1 MLDTLF
7 ITQAERTPDAV
18 AVSHPDAREQ
28 LTYAELDLAADGVAR
43 LLRDRG
49 VGPGSFVGVCL
60 PQGCRR
66 IAAFLGAWRAGAAYV
81 SMEPEQPANRHRF
94 ILEDSGASCV
104 ITSPELADRFPPE
117 LVLTD
122 VDPAAAPDL
131 PRLAPPVVAPDAPAI
146 VYYTSGTT
154 GTPKGVLV
162 GHASIAHFLANVA
175 GPDPD
180 LSLGPGDR
188 TAQLTS
194 PAFDAI
200 TYELWATLTSGAT
213 LVVLPREL
221 LTDGG
226 LLGEEYRRHGIT
238 AMITATSVFH
248 EIALQNPAAFA
259 PLRLLLVGGE
269 AMDPR
274 RARDVLAT
282 LSGTLANV
290 YGPTE
295 TTTFVIRHVVSG
307 VTDETRIIP
316 IGTPLPGLE
325 AHVLDEELRPV
336 PDGVRGELYMSG
348 PCLSLGYLNRPEQTA
363 RVFVRHP
370 ERPGLALYRTG
381 DLVRR
386 DADGVLVYLGRTD
399 HQVKVRGHRVELGE
413 IEARLL
419 AHPEVANACV
429 VLRGEESDRGLAG
442 FVVPAGTA
450 GPDTA
455 ARVREDLARE
465 LPEWMVP
472 RLTVVDRLPLTP
484 VGKVDRT
491 ALAALDLRREAGGPG
506 AAAPADAPAED
517 GLSPLERVLSAMW
530 RDLLEVDS
538 LTPEDDFFKIGGH
551 SILLGRLSARIRR
564 DLGIRPPL
572 RSFYSHATLGAQAR
586 MLESHAPDPAAVAAL
601 ASAGGSGAEAPAAGV
616 GGVRTD
622 TEGVVAGAEG
632 VVAGAEGVVAGAGQE
647 GRA

>member
-1 MLDTLF
+1 MLGALF
-7 ITQAERTPDAV
+7 TRQVERTPDAV
-18 AVSHPDAREQ
+18 AVFHPDAREQ
-28 LTYAELDLAADGVAR
+28 LTYAELDRVADGVAR
-43 LLRDRG
+43 QLIDRG

-66 IAAFLGAWRAGAAYV
+66 IAAFLGVWKAGAAYV
-81 SMEPEQPANRHRF
+81 SMEPDQPAGRHQF
-94 ILEDSGASCV
+94 ILDDSGASCV
-104 ITSPELADRFPPE
+104 ITTPELADRFPSE
-117 LVLTD
+117 LVLPD
-122 VDPAAAPDL
+122 VDMAPAAGGPL
-131 PRLAPPVVAPDAPAI
+131 VAPPAVAPDTPAI

-162 GHASIAHFLANVA
+162 GHASIAHFLTNVA

-180 LSLGPGDR
+180 LSLSPGDR

-200 TYELWATLTSGAT
+200 TYEIWATLTSGAT
-213 LVVLPREL
+213 LVILPREL

-226 LLGEEYRRHGIT
+226 LLAEEFRRHGIT

-316 IGTPLPGLE
+316 IGTPLPGLQ
-325 AHVLDEELRPV
+325 AHVLDEDLHPV
-336 PDGVRGELYMSG
+336 PDGRRGELYMSG

-363 RVFVRHP
+363 RAFVPHP
-370 ERPGLALYRTG
+370 ERPDLLLYRTG

-419 AHPEVANACV
+419 AHPEVGNACV
-429 VLRGEESDRGLAG
+429 VVRGEEADRSLAG
-442 FVVPAGTA
+442 FVVPAASAEA
-450 GPDTA
+450 GMAD
-455 ARVREDLARE
+455 RVREELARE

-472 RLTVVDRLPLTP
+472 RLTVLDRLPLTP

-491 ALAALDLRREAGGPG
+491 ALAAFVPQRDQRERDSAHG
-506 AAAPADAPAED
+506 ALED
-517 GLSPLERVLSAMW
+517 GLSPLEQVLSAMW
-530 RDLLEVDS
+530 CDLLEVDAV
-538 LTPEDDFFKIGGH
+538 TPEDDFFRMGGH
-551 SILLGRLSARIRR
+551 SMLLGRLSARIRR

-572 RSFYSHATLGAQAR
+572 RAFYTHATLGAQAR
-586 MLESHAPDPAAVAAL
+586 MLETHAPDSARVAAF
-601 ASAGGSGAEAPAAGV
+601 A
-616 GGVRTD
+616 
-622 TEGVVAGAEG
+622 
-632 VVAGAEGVVAGAGQE
+632 AGAGKE
-647 GRA
+647 SGA

>member
-7 ITQAERTPDAV
+7 TKQIERTPDAV

-28 LTYAELDLAADGVAR
+28 LTYAELDRAAEGVAR
-43 LLRDRG
+43 LLLDRG
-49 VGPGSFVGVCL
+49 AGPGSFVGVCL
-60 PQGCRR
+60 PPGCGR
-66 IAAFLGAWRAGAAYV
+66 IAAFLGVWKAGAAYV
-81 SMEPEQPANRHRF
+81 SMEPEQPVNRHRF
-94 ILEDSGASCV
+94 ILADSGASCV
-104 ITSPELADRFPPE
+104 ITSAELADRFPSE
-117 LVLTD
+117 LVLQD
-122 VDPAAAPDL
+122 VGTAPAAGGAPVD
-131 PRLAPPVVAPDAPAI
+131 PPVVAPDAPAI

-162 GHASIAHFLANVA
+162 GHASIAHFLANVT

-180 LSLGPGDR
+180 LSLAPGDR

-200 TYELWATLTSGAT
+200 TYEIWATLLSGAT
-213 LVVLPREL
+213 LVILPREL

-269 AMDPR
+269 PMDPR
-274 RARDVLAT
+274 RARDVLAS

-363 RVFVRHP
+363 GVFVPHP
-370 ERPGLALYRTG
+370 ERTDLALYRTG

-386 DADGVLVYLGRTD
+386 DAGGVLVYLGRTD

-429 VLRGEESDRGLAG
+429 VLRGTEADRVLAG
-442 FVVPAGTA
+442 FVVPAATA
-450 GPDTA
+450 APDTA
-455 ARVREDLARE
+455 ARVRDDLARD

-484 VGKVDRT
+484 MGKVDRT
-491 ALAALDLRREAGGPG
+491 ALAALGSPHDQGGRGERGTAPG
-506 AAAPADAPAED
+506 APAD
-517 GLSPLERVLSAMW
+517 GLSPLEQALSAMW

-538 LTPEDDFFKIGGH
+538 LAPEDNFFRMGGH
-551 SILLGRLSARIRR
+551 SLLLGRLNARIRQ
-564 DLGIRPPL
+564 DLEIRPPL
-572 RSFYSHATLGAQAR
+572 RAFYSHATLGAQAR
-586 MLESHAPDPAAVAAL
+586 MLETYAPDPERVAAL
-601 ASAGGSGAEAPAAGV
+601 VAGTGKESGA
-616 GGVRTD
+616 
-622 TEGVVAGAEG
+622 
-632 VVAGAEGVVAGAGQE
+632 
-647 GRA
+647 